1 MAETTVLTRAEFDT
15 AEHFGAAGA
24 VTALADE
31 TVARWREQ
39 FPDWKAKHWGYTD
52 PEAPHGAR
60 HLRPINVAPRTKK

>member
-15 AEHFGAAGA
+15 AEHFGTAGA
-24 VTALADE
+24 VTALAAE